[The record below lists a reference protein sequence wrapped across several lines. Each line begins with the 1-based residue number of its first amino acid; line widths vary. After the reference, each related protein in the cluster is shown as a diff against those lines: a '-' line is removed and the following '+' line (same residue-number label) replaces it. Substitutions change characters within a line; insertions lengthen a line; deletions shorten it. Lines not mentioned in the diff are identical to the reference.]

1 MPSIPAKRK
10 PEAAEE
16 ADTPFKRAQ
25 RTRKPTLKALLGDG
39 SQPTQPIELPESTPD
54 PPTEPPTQVIEP
66 PTRAIEPPCKP
77 VQQPEERPRRAS
89 PLPILAASQAS
100 RLTDEPAWES
110 QLMFDKPE
118 DSIVQPLAFSSAA
131 TEASVEEDSAVS
143 VDFRDFEGVD
153 WSRLKGFVAPLSTP
167 RGKAS
172 WIFQH
177 GWRVWKEGTHHPD
190 ELYFV
195 CKYCHI
201 HKLPNGVHRVTKSTT
216 AANGHLQLDKPGHRL
231 SKDGPILSKPLR
243 KHGQQSLRQ
252 AALSGVKFSLEAY
265 KTIGNFDVQ
274 EFRQAAALWLV
285 DNNRPLREFETPAF
299 RKMIRL
305 ANPEAEAA
313 LWRSHNSV
321 SAFVMRLY
329 SWLRPQVVRVLAEAE
344 SKVHI
349 SFDGWTTKGGKRGFF
364 SVVAHYANSKG
375 AIVDLP
381 IALPQLVGAHTGEA
395 IADAVTKILQSFSIN
410 RSKLGYFVL
419 DNAYNNDTAVN
430 KLAAMYHF
438 SASDRRLRCACHILN
453 LVGQTIMFGRDAD
466 AYNNAL
472 ENTKMED
479 FYMKEWRKEGPLG
492 VYLDIINYINT
503 PKQWSIFEDCQRE
516 AVNSMPTGA
525 SGGTRE
531 PIKPCVTRWNSYYDC
546 FKRGVQLQQAINA
559 YATYHIRETEQ
570 ADEQAAIRGNK
581 LPDVPRWMRSDGLT
595 AADWAV
601 ITEYMAILQPL
612 KFATDRL
619 QGRGKCG
626 RFGALYEVIPV
637 FESVITELDA
647 RLRPYESVNHE
658 PSEAPEDHIPINLR
672 AARRKASNY
681 FTKILQSPIYYA
693 ATALHPR
700 YKTYSKRFW
709 RDKPTQLSTAHA
721 KFLRVW
727 AAYKP
732 AAAATTPT
740 PAPKPTMSSFDDAI
754 DAILDEDGEHTLE
767 VEDEYDSWLK
777 EPMWTSDQHKEGPT
791 AVQYWLSLKPKYP
804 HLSRLAIDVLTIPA
818 SSSDCERVFAG
829 TGDIIEPQRRKI
841 GAQLLAA
848 LVCLQR
854 WTRAGFTTPS
864 TTTAA
869 KHTDEELTEEF
880 AIGTWEEPPAELS

>member
-1 MPSIPAKRK
+1 
-10 PEAAEE
+10 
-16 ADTPFKRAQ
+16 
-25 RTRKPTLKALLGDG
+25 
-39 SQPTQPIELPESTPD
+39 
-54 PPTEPPTQVIEP
+54 
-66 PTRAIEPPCKP
+66 
-77 VQQPEERPRRAS
+77 
-89 PLPILAASQAS
+89 
-100 RLTDEPAWES
+100 
-110 QLMFDKPE
+110 
-118 DSIVQPLAFSSAA
+118 
-131 TEASVEEDSAVS
+131 
-143 VDFRDFEGVD
+143 
-153 WSRLKGFVAPLSTP
+153 
-167 RGKAS
+167 
-172 WIFQH
+172 
-177 GWRVWKEGTHHPD
+177 
-190 ELYFV
+190 
-195 CKYCHI
+195 
-201 HKLPNGVHRVTKSTT
+201 
-216 AANGHLQLDKPGHRL
+216 
-231 SKDGPILSKPLR
+231 
-243 KHGQQSLRQ
+243 
-252 AALSGVKFSLEAY
+252 
-265 KTIGNFDVQ
+265 
-274 EFRQAAALWLV
+274 
-285 DNNRPLREFETPAF
+285 
-299 RKMIRL
+299 
-305 ANPEAEAA
+305 
-313 LWRSHNSV
+313 
-321 SAFVMRLY
+321 
-329 SWLRPQVVRVLAEAE
+329 
-344 SKVHI
+344 
-349 SFDGWTTKGGKRGFF
+349 
-364 SVVAHYANSKG
+364 
-375 AIVDLP
+375 
-381 IALPQLVGAHTGEA
+381 
-395 IADAVTKILQSFSIN
+395 
-410 RSKLGYFVL
+410 
-419 DNAYNNDTAVN
+419 
-430 KLAAMYHF
+430 
-438 SASDRRLRCACHILN
+438 
-453 LVGQTIMFGRDAD
+453 
-466 AYNNAL
+466 
-472 ENTKMED
+472 
-479 FYMKEWRKEGPLG
+479 
-492 VYLDIINYINT
+492 
-503 PKQWSIFEDCQRE
+503 
-516 AVNSMPTGA
+516 MPTGA

-658 PSEAPEDHIPINLR
+658 PSEAPENHIPINLR

-693 ATALHPR
+693 ATALYPR

-709 RDKPTQLSTAHA
+709 RNKPTIEHRAREVSAGLGCLQACRCCHNTN
-721 KFLRVW
+721 
-727 AAYKP
+727 
-732 AAAATTPT
+732 

-754 DAILDEDGEHTLE
+754 DAILDEDGEHTME

-777 EPMWTSDQHKEGPT
+777 EPIWTSDQHKEGPT

-818 SSSDCERVFAG
+818 SSSDCERVFTG

>member
-25 RTRKPTLKALLGDG
+25 PNPADRAARKYAG
-39 SQPTQPIELPESTPD
+39 SAYRAA
-54 PPTEPPTQVIEP
+54 TQVIEP

-153 WSRLKGFVAPLSTP
+153 WSRL

-321 SAFVMRLY
+321 SA
-329 SWLRPQVVRVLAEAE
+329 
-344 SKVHI
+344 
-349 SFDGWTTKGGKRGFF
+349 
-364 SVVAHYANSKG
+364 KG

-818 SSSDCERVFAG
+818 SSSDCERVLR
-829 TGDIIEPQRRKI
+829 E
-841 GAQLLAA
+841 LA
-848 LVCLQR
+848 
-854 WTRAGFTTPS
+854 
-864 TTTAA
+864 
-869 KHTDEELTEEF
+869 
-880 AIGTWEEPPAELS
+880 I

>member
-54 PPTEPPTQVIEP
+54 PPTEPPTEVIEP
-66 PTRAIEPPCKP
+66 PTRAIEPP
-77 VQQPEERPRRAS
+77 S
-89 PLPILAASQAS
+89 
-100 RLTDEPAWES
+100 WES

-153 WSRLKGFVAPLSTP
+153 WSRLK
-167 RGKAS
+167 GKAS

-321 SAFVMRLY
+321 SA
-329 SWLRPQVVRVLAEAE
+329 
-344 SKVHI
+344 
-349 SFDGWTTKGGKRGFF
+349 
-364 SVVAHYANSKG
+364 
-375 AIVDLP
+375 
-381 IALPQLVGAHTGEA
+381 
-395 IADAVTKILQSFSIN
+395 IN

-492 VYLDIINYINT
+492 VYLDIINYINP

-658 PSEAPEDHIPINLR
+658 PSEAPENHIPINLR

-693 ATALHPR
+693 ATALYPR

-709 RDKPTQLSTAHA
+709 RNKPTQLSTAHA

-754 DAILDEDGEHTLE
+754 DAILDEDGEHTME

-777 EPMWTSDQHKEGPT
+777 EPIWTSDQHKEGPT

-818 SSSDCERVFAG
+818 SSSDCERVLR
-829 TGDIIEPQRRKI
+829 E
-841 GAQLLAA
+841 LA
-848 LVCLQR
+848 
-854 WTRAGFTTPS
+854 
-864 TTTAA
+864 
-869 KHTDEELTEEF
+869 
-880 AIGTWEEPPAELS
+880 I

>member
-16 ADTPFKRAQ
+16 ADTP
-25 RTRKPTLKALLGDG
+25 
-39 SQPTQPIELPESTPD
+39 SSEHNPTQPIELPESTPD

-89 PLPILAASQAS
+89 PLPILAASQPLGS
-100 RLTDEPAWES
+100 LMS
-110 QLMFDKPE
+110 QP
-118 DSIVQPLAFSSAA
+118 
-131 TEASVEEDSAVS
+131 
-143 VDFRDFEGVD
+143 GN
-153 WSRLKGFVAPLSTP
+153 
-167 RGKAS
+167 
-172 WIFQH
+172 
-177 GWRVWKEGTHHPD
+177 

-321 SAFVMRLY
+321 SA
-329 SWLRPQVVRVLAEAE
+329 
-344 SKVHI
+344 
-349 SFDGWTTKGGKRGFF
+349 
-364 SVVAHYANSKG
+364 KG

-531 PIKPCVTRWNSYYDC
+531 PIKPSA
-546 FKRGVQLQQAINA
+546 QQAINA

-581 LPDVPRWMRSDGLT
+581 LPDVPRWMSRS
-595 AADWAV
+595 
-601 ITEYMAILQPL
+601 
-612 KFATDRL
+612 FATDRL

-818 SSSDCERVFAG
+818 SSSDCERVLR
-829 TGDIIEPQRRKI
+829 E
-841 GAQLLAA
+841 LA
-848 LVCLQR
+848 
-854 WTRAGFTTPS
+854 
-864 TTTAA
+864 
-869 KHTDEELTEEF
+869 
-880 AIGTWEEPPAELS
+880 I

>member
-39 SQPTQPIELPESTPD
+39 SQPTQPIELPEI
-54 PPTEPPTQVIEP
+54 IEP

-231 SKDGPILSKPLR
+231 SKD
-243 KHGQQSLRQ
+243 
-252 AALSGVKFSLEAY
+252 ALSGVKFSLEAY

-321 SAFVMRLY
+321 SA
-329 SWLRPQVVRVLAEAE
+329 
-344 SKVHI
+344 
-349 SFDGWTTKGGKRGFF
+349 
-364 SVVAHYANSKG
+364 KG

-453 LVGQTIMFGRDAD
+453 L
-466 AYNNAL
+466 
-472 ENTKMED
+472 NTKMED

-619 QGRGKCG
+619 QGRGK
-626 RFGALYEVIPV
+626 L

-681 FTKILQSPIYYA
+681 FTKILQTLLA
-693 ATALHPR
+693 R
-700 YKTYSKRFW
+700 QTYTIEHRAREVSAGLGCLQACRCCHN
-709 RDKPTQLSTAHA
+709 TN
-721 KFLRVW
+721 
-727 AAYKP
+727 
-732 AAAATTPT
+732 

-818 SSSDCERVFAG
+818 SSSDCERVLR
-829 TGDIIEPQRRKI
+829 E
-841 GAQLLAA
+841 LA
-848 LVCLQR
+848 
-854 WTRAGFTTPS
+854 
-864 TTTAA
+864 
-869 KHTDEELTEEF
+869 
-880 AIGTWEEPPAELS
+880 I